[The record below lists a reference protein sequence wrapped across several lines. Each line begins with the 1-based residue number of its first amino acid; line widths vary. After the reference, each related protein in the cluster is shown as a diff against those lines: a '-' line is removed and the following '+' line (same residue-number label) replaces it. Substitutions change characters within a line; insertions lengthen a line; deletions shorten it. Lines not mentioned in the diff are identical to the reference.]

1 MRAEQRSIL
10 RYLRMK
16 TVLVVNLL
24 LVALVAWGFMGEY
37 YRTRELKKEI
47 AVIDARA
54 EELRKGNLELGE
66 LREKFSG
73 AGELE
78 REARVKLNLQ
88 KPGELVVVIQG
99 DPTAFAAR
107 SAETSQDGM
116 EQPRTGDGGALD
128 NVRRWWEFFFKQS

>member
-16 TVLVVNLL
+16 TVLIVNLI

-47 AVIDARA
+47 ATIDVRA
-54 EELRKGNLELGE
+54 EELRKGNLELGQ

-88 KPGELVVVIQG
+88 KPGEQVVVIQG
-99 DPTAFAAR
+99 DPMASAAG
-107 SAETSQDGM
+107 SAEAVAEDA
-116 EQPRTGDGGALD
+116 EQPPPGDGGAMS
-128 NVRRWWEFFFKQS
+128 NARRWWEFFFKQQ

>member
-1 MRAEQRSIL
+1 MRAEQRSLL

-16 TVLVVNLL
+16 TVLVVNLV

-37 YRTRELKKEI
+37 VRTRELQKEI
-47 AVIDARA
+47 AAIDARA
-54 EELRKGNLELGE
+54 EELRKGNLELAE

-88 KPGELVVVIQG
+88 KPGEQVVVIQG
-99 DPTAFAAR
+99 DPSAFEAR
-107 SAETSQDGM
+107 GAEPSADVAEEPSSGEGRAM
-116 EQPRTGDGGALD
+116 SNA
-128 NVRRWWEFFFKQS
+128 RRWWEFFFKQQ